1 MPPASSLAATAELV
15 GPAYCWKRSISFG
28 SARTPGTV
36 AAIGV
41 QDDGVVLQA
50 VDVLLQAYQ
59 QRLVQA
65 VLAVAERTR
74 LGLRDVRLGTRR
86 QVPLQSLLFSSHN
99 TCTPAR
105 WRMSSRPSWV
115 LAFLSL

>member
-1 MPPASSLAATAELV
+1 YSGPWLPSECRTMMASSCRPSMYSCRPTSSDSSRQFLPSQNGLGWV
-15 GPAYCWKRSISFG
+15 FG
-28 SARTPGTV
+28 MS
-36 AAIGV
+36 
-41 QDDGVVLQA
+41 
-50 VDVLLQAYQ
+50 
-59 QRLVQA
+59 
-65 VLAVAERTR
+65 
-74 LGLRDVRLGTRR
+74 RLGTRR